1 MLELSVL
8 VVVEALSDDV
18 GNGFVVGIFVVVVV
32 IVGGVC

>member
-1 MLELSVL
+1 ML

-18 GNGFVVGIFVVVVV
+18 GNGFVVGICVVVF